1 MFLELGEVREAAGA
15 RLKELSLAF
24 ALSIMEA
31 IRGLRVEEGH
41 DLVGGWGT
49 DYRGQGGSRKTSW
62 EAITTV
68 LVSQVVA

>member
-31 IRGLRVEEGH
+31 IRGL
-41 DLVGGWGT
+41 
-49 DYRGQGGSRKTSW
+49 
-62 EAITTV
+62 
-68 LVSQVVA
+68 